1 MSDAALILGD
11 PVVWANYRT
20 AAMATPTGRR

>member
-20 AAMATPTGRR
+20 ATKATRSARR